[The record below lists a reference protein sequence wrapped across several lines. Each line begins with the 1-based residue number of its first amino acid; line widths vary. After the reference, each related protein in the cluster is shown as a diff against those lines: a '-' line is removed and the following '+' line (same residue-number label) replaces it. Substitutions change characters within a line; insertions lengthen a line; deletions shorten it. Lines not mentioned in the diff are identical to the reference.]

1 MNSSALRILLQT
13 TTPASHD
20 DWSIDS
26 FSLLRRQLEAFG
38 AQGRPVVVTARNRE
52 VSGSANDP
60 ILAEIDQSD
69 FDELWLFA
77 LDWGAGLTAEE
88 CAAIGRFRRRGGG
101 LVTARDHQDLG
112 SSLCFLDGGVGAA
125 NHFHSRN
132 CEADASRR
140 GADDRETTM
149 ISWPNYHSGS
159 NGDFQRITAI
169 GPVHPLLLDPENR
182 KRTLEFFPSHPHE
195 GAVSAP
201 PEDESARVIAV
212 GHSTASG
219 RPFNLVVAFESRS
232 DRDGPLPGRAVAHSS
247 FHHFADYNW
256 DTRSGAP
263 SFVTEPEGTGMASN
277 ARAAADIRAYVGNL
291 ARWAAPAGKR
301 APERKTR
308 IGRRLEDATGAV
320 VSALSQA
327 EADRWEAG
335 VGSTESQ
342 RSDA

>member
-1 MNSSALRILLQT
+1 MNPRKLRILLQT
-13 TTPASHD
+13 TTPANPD

-26 FSLLRRQLEAFG
+26 LSLLRRQLEASG

-52 VSGSANDP
+52 VSGSGRDP
-60 ILAEIDQSD
+60 VLAEFDRSD

-77 LDWGAGLTAEE
+77 LDSGAGLTAEE

-112 SSLCFLDGGVGAA
+112 SSLCCLGGGVGAA

-132 CEADASRR
+132 QEADASRR
-140 GADDRETTM
+140 GADDRETTT

-169 GPVHPLLLDPENR
+169 EPVHPLLLDPENR

-201 PEDESARVIAV
+201 PQDESARVIAV

-219 RPFNLVVAFESRS
+219 WPFNLVVAFESRS
-232 DRDGPLPGRAVAHSS
+232 DRNGRLLGRAVAHSS

-256 DTRSGAP
+256 DTRKGAP
-263 SFVTEPEGTGMASN
+263 SFVTEPEGTGMISN

-301 APERKTR
+301 ISERKTTSEHPR
-308 IGRRLEDATGAV
+308 YDDTPAV
-320 VSALSQA
+320 A
-327 EADRWEAG
+327 
-335 VGSTESQ
+335 
-342 RSDA
+342 